1 MAEALHPAVEKAG
14 ATPGTPAAMLAVAK
28 FFIDSG
34 YQEGPNNDT
43 VMGKWYGL
51 NHQPWCAMFVSYC
64 FNKSGAGSLVA
75 GVQGPKGYAS
85 CSAATKYW
93 NKKKMWIPLA
103 EAKAGDIVFFD
114 WDLNGDPDHTGVV
127 VKNDPKKKIM
137 ITYEG
142 NTAPNAKGNQ
152 SNGEGAYRKERP
164 YKYIYAVVRPKWP
177 TADAA
182 PTVAPAVT
190 PAVTPVSAD
199 PVAPVTPV
207 ASVAKPAAK
216 PVAAKAPA
224 KVYTVKAGDTLSAI
238 ALANQTT
245 VDKLV
250 KLNAIKNANSIKVG
264 QKIKLV

>member
-1 MAEALHPAVEKAG
+1 MAEALHPAVAKAG

-64 FNKSGAGSLVA
+64 FNKSGAGYAVS
-75 GVQGPKGYAS
+75 GVQSAKGYAS
-85 CSAATKYW
+85 CSAATRYW
-93 NKKKMWIPLA
+93 NKKKMWVPLA
-103 EAKAGDIVFFD
+103 QAQPGDIVFFD

-164 YKYIYAVVRPKWP
+164 YKYIYAVVRPKWK
-177 TADAA
+177 DASS
-182 PTVAPAVT
+182 T
-190 PAVTPVSAD
+190 
-199 PVAPVTPV
+199 PVAPVATTPAVAPATPAAPVVATTPAAPAATPV
-207 ASVAKPAAK
+207 
-216 PVAAKAPA
+216 AKAPA
-224 KVYTVKAGDTLSAI
+224 KVYVVKSGDTLGGI
-238 ALANQTT
+238 AAKHKTT
-245 VDKLV
+245 VANLI
-250 KLNAIKNANSIKVG
+250 KLNGIKDANKIAVG